1 MICMKLNLSSEE
13 RRVLMYFQ
21 AEGTSLLASQVAA
34 YLKMPEYLVLKAMES
49 LAERELIHLED
60 GGGWVSVLGN
70 TYNLL
75 ADESLEEVIEAVT
88 SPTRIILRYFLD
100 DPESFL
106 SAKRLEID
114 DGLSPGEIYA
124 AIEECERVGYPL
136 RTRVRE

>member
-1 MICMKLNLSSEE
+1 
-13 RRVLMYFQ
+13 MYFQ

-34 YLKMPEYLVLKAMES
+34 YLNMPEYLVLKAMES